1 MGTIYL
7 HLQLAPPAQQYQH
20 NVEIVVVLQ
29 RVLLAIVDIIWH
41 LLPLV
46 GFVLILQTAILVTKL
61 LTLV

>member
-7 HLQLAPPAQQYQH
+7 HPQLAPPVQQYQH
-20 NVEIVVVLQ
+20 NVGIVVVLQ